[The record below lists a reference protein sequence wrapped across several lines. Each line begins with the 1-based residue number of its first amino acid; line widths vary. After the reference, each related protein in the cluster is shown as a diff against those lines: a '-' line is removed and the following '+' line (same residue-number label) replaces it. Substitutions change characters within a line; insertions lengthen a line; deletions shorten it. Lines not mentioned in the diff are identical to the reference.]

1 MDYRKGVR
9 AMNEILIRFLALGLM
24 TLVSCKTGEE
34 QLSLEKQGLGGESEI
49 MSNENQKS
57 SKKEPKG
64 EEVAIIGG
72 GCFWCT
78 EAVFE
83 LYDGVKE
90 VVSGY
95 AGGAIKNP
103 TYKQICTGTTGHAE
117 VIRIVYDPS
126 VISYRKI
133 LSIFGECHDPTTL
146 NRQGADVGTQYRST
160 IMYLSEEQQKA
171 AVAWKKSLTEK
182 LVDPVVTEIVEAPVF
197 YPAEDY
203 HQDYYKKNPNQGYCT
218 FVIRPKLK
226 KLKLE

>member
-1 MDYRKGVR
+1 MDYRKGVWT
-9 AMNEILIRFLALGLM
+9 MKNMLIGICVLGLM
-24 TLVSCKTGEE
+24 TLASCKTGDE
-34 QLSLEKQGLGGESEI
+34 QLSIENQDLGKAPTI
-49 MSNENQKS
+49 MNNENPKS
-57 SKKEPKG
+57 SKEISKR

-83 LYDGVKE
+83 MFDGVKE

-117 VIRIVYDPS
+117 VIKIVYDPT
-126 VISYRKI
+126 VISFRKI
-133 LSIFGECHDPTTL
+133 LSVFGECHDPTTL
-146 NRQGADVGTQYRST
+146 NRQGADEGTQYRST
-160 IMYLSEEQQKA
+160 IMYLSKEQQKI
-171 AVAWKKSLTEK
+171 AVAWKKKLTEK
-182 LVDPVVTEIVEAPVF
+182 FIDPVVTEIVEAPFF

-226 KLKLE
+226 KLNLE

>member
-1 MDYRKGVR
+1 
-9 AMNEILIRFLALGLM
+9 MNDMLIRICVLGLM
-24 TLVSCKTGEE
+24 TLGSCKTGDE
-34 QLSLEKQGLGGESEI
+34 QLSLENQELGKDPEI
-49 MSNENQKS
+49 MNNEAQKS
-57 SKKEPKG
+57 SKEAPKR

-83 LYDGVKE
+83 MYDGVKE

-95 AGGAIKNP
+95 AGGATKNP
-103 TYKQICTGTTGHAE
+103 TYKEICTGATGHAE
-117 VIRIVYDPS
+117 VIKIVYDPA

-133 LSIFGECHDPTTL
+133 LSVFGECHDPTTL

-160 IMYLSEEQQKA
+160 IMYLSEEQQKF
-171 AVAWKKSLTEK
+171 AVAWKKKLTEK
-182 LVDPVVTEIVEAPVF
+182 FIDPVVTEIVEAPVF